1 MTKGKRKNL
10 PKVDPDFL
18 EKQKSSLMRKNR
30 QVLYF
35 NDKEVEAIE
44 EYCSRFKVSNRSAL
58 YRQAI
63 METILTALDENH
75 PKLF

>member
-1 MTKGKRKNL
+1 MRVKRKNL

-18 EKQKSSLMRKNR
+18 EKQKSSLVRKNR
-30 QVLYF
+30 QTLYF
-35 NDKEVEAIE
+35 NDKEMEAID
-44 EYCSRFKVSNRSAL
+44 EYCRRFKISTKSTL

-63 METILTALDENH
+63 METVLTALDENH